1 MSVCAT
7 TRSARGTAVV
17 AAKLAAGNAV
27 VSRRR
32 EVTAHADVG
41 ASAYTAPAVLPDLPY
56 SPGALEPAI
65 SATIMELHHGKHH
78 QTYVNN
84 LNVALEKEDGL
95 RAKGDLAG
103 AIAMQQAIK
112 FNGGGHVNHSIFWTN
127 LCPVKDFTPPSG
139 ALAAAIDA
147 RFGSLEAMQKE
158 FNATAAGVQ
167 GSGWGWL
174 GYDKKT
180 KSLAIAPT
188 SNQDPLE
195 ATTGLVPLLGVDV
208 WEHAYYLDYKNVR
221 PDYLNAIW
229 SIVNWKNV
237 GERFAAC
244 A

>member
-1 MSVCAT
+1 MSVCAA
-7 TRSARGTAVV
+7 ARGARV
-17 AAKLAAGNAV
+17 AAGHGVVNAAM

-32 EVTAHADVG
+32 EVSAHADVG

-56 SPGALEPAI
+56 APGALEPAV
-65 SATIMELHHGKHH
+65 SATVMELHHGKHH
-78 QTYVNN
+78 GAYVKN
-84 LNVALEKEDGL
+84 LNVALEKEDDL

-139 ALAAAIDA
+139 GLAAAIDA
-147 RFGSLEAMQKE
+147 RYGSLEALQKE
-158 FNATAAGVQ
+158 FTACAVGVQ
-167 GSGWGWL
+167 GSGWAWL
-174 GYDKKT
+174 GFDKKT

-188 SNQDPLE
+188 MNQDPLE

-229 SIVNWKNV
+229 TIVNWKNV
-237 GERFAAC
+237 GERYAAC